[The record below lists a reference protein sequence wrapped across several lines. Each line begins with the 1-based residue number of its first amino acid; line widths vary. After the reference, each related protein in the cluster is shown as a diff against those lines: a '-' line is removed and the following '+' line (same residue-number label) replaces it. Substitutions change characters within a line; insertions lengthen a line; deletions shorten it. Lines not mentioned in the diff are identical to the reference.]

1 MSTSTNLTNKC
12 QRSRSVDGRARLKN
26 AQARCNN
33 HNNNNNNNNNNN
45 HRSTN
50 DSDDN
55 TSTAVPSSKFTPAST
70 RRDA

>member
-1 MSTSTNLTNKC
+1 ANLTNKC

-26 AQARCNN
+26 AQARSNN

-45 HRSTN
+45 RSTN

-55 TSTAVPSSKFTPAST
+55 TSIAVPPSKFTPAST
-70 RRDA
+70 RRDAP